1 MDFNDI
7 QNAWNNEKTENVVL
21 PDNLEKIESANT
33 PLGKIKRNL
42 RNDLIAQTIAVVL
55 IGASPYMHGFSEKWI
70 APFYLLFSIFF
81 AVSVYYLV
89 KLYLFYKR
97 LNNITLKTRDSLYET
112 YFDIRLNME
121 LYKTFGFALTPFLVL
136 FLLGVLYDKFSMK
149 PGGFHVEDISNGQL
163 TSVFV
168 IVVFCVLFMG
178 LSLEWTV
185 KCFYGKYAKEIKKVI
200 DELKE
205 E

>member
-21 PDNLEKIESANT
+21 PDNLEKINSAST
-33 PLGKIKRNL
+33 PLGKIRRNL
-42 RNDLIAQTIAVVL
+42 RNDLIMQTIATVL
-55 IGASPYMHGFSEKWI
+55 IGLTPYLYGFSEKWI
-70 APFYLLFSIFF
+70 APFYLLYSIFF
-81 AVSVYYLV
+81 AVCIYYLT
-89 KLYLFYKR
+89 KLYFFYKR
-97 LNNITLKTRDSLYET
+97 LNNITLKTKDSLYET

-136 FLLGVLYDKFSMK
+136 FLLGFLYDKFSMK
-149 PGGFHVEDISNGQL
+149 PGGFQVESFSNGQL
-163 TSVFV
+163 ISVFV
-168 IVVFCVLFMG
+168 IVAFCILFMG
-178 LSLEWTV
+178 FSLEWTV
-185 KCFYGKYAKEIKKVI
+185 KSFYGKYAKEIKKVI

>member
-21 PDNLEKIESANT
+21 PNNLEKIQSANT
-33 PLGKIKRNL
+33 PLDKIKKNL
-42 RNDLIAQTIAVVL
+42 KNEFIYQILSIVFIGFIPILCNFPQKGIVL
-55 IGASPYMHGFSEKWI
+55 
-70 APFYLLFSIFF
+70 FYLLYSLFT
-81 AVSVYYLV
+81 AVSLYYLI

-97 LNNITLKTRDSLYET
+97 LGSIELKTKDSLYET

-121 LYKTFGFALTPFLVL
+121 LYKTFGFALTPFLILYLIGLFYFQLSKIPGFLSNEITNYQLAVL
-136 FLLGVLYDKFSMK
+136 A
-149 PGGFHVEDISNGQL
+149 
-163 TSVFV
+163 SVV
-168 IVVFCVLFMG
+168 IFTMLFMG
-178 LSLEWTV
+178 IMLEWWV
-185 KCFYGKYAKEIKKVI
+185 QKFYGKYAKEIKKVI